1 MNDIMKAMESIEDM
15 AFYLLSPISTSAVT
29 RRDISEAVTRS
40 SEAMSSMYRVAIT
53 DEQIS
58 LITKRLEE
66 RFDITMSLGT
76 LFAEDYRPWLEN
88 VQGDINWYYWNR
100 YKRLLS
106 NQRLGPQV
114 IRSLDA
120 ITHEILDHL
129 ENPNKNGKWARKG
142 MVVGHVQSG
151 KTANYIG
158 LVNKAADSGYRVII
172 ILAGTLN
179 SLRNQTQFRLDN
191 GFIGRDT
198 EQKKVIGVG
207 LISDEKKPAY
217 FTTNTKDFRKALANQ
232 IGVGIGDLKEPVVL
246 VIKKNKSTLENLI
259 DWLKYNNP
267 HNLKDHPMLLIDDEA
282 DNASINTSKEGND
295 PPTINRKIR
304 ELLHLFDRSS
314 YLGYTATPF
323 ANVFIDPA
331 TDSEMLGDDLFPRDF
346 IISLD
351 PPSNYIGPE
360 RIFSTDADLE
370 IVRIVNDYEDNFP
383 TKHTK
388 DWKPEDIPSSLKNAI
403 KTFILIHAIRILRGQ
418 VNTHNSMMVN
428 TSRFTAVQ
436 SNVKLLIDEYVKE
449 IRQSILNYYKLSSS
463 EALENSAIAS
473 LKSIFDREFDQVGFT
488 WTDVQAVL
496 KDAVS
501 PIGVIEVNSSSAAKL
516 LDYSEK
522 NYPQGR
528 SVIAVG
534 GMNLSR
540 GLTLEGLT
548 VSYFLR
554 SSIMYDTL
562 MQMGRWFG
570 YRDGYADLCRIYM
583 TAEAESWYAHISD
596 ATNELREEFRRMKA
610 AGMSPKDFG
619 LCVRSHPESLI
630 VTARNKMRTGTR
642 VLRQISLEGRL
653 VETSILLN
661 NPDIVQQNF
670 DTLKAMVLAANQF
683 GQKTDSEYFLWKN
696 VPAKYVVEFVERFQ
710 NHPASQL
717 TEKRPLKD
725 YINWLESNGKGKWD
739 VVLVTLAKEGESNI
753 VVNVSD
759 FHVIAQK
766 RKVTEFP
773 AKGGNSIAL
782 NKRRVASRG
791 LEKVGLSQRE
801 IDWVEENYEGK
812 NIPDLLYRSVRS
824 HPLLMLHLLDC
835 RLDSDPIFEYGITA
849 YGISFPGQAGS
860 RKPEKLVEYVVNT
873 VWWKNEYMDLLD
885 EDEGIEDE

>member
-1 MNDIMKAMESIEDM
+1 MDDILTAIEDM
-15 AFYLLSPISTSAVT
+15 ASNLLSPKPASRVT
-29 RRDISEAVTRS
+29 RGIIFEAVMHS
-40 SEAMSSMYRVAIT
+40 AIAMSSMHNVEIT
-53 DEQIS
+53 DDKID
-58 LITKRLEE
+58 LIARRLEE

-88 VQGDINWYYWNR
+88 VQGDVQWYYWNR
-100 YKRLLS
+100 YKRFLTKQKLA
-106 NQRLGPQV
+106 PQV
-114 IRSLDA
+114 IRSLDT
-120 ITHEILDHL
+120 ITDRILDHL
-129 ENPNKNGKWARKG
+129 ENPNKDGKWARKG

-158 LVNKAADSGYRVII
+158 LVNKAADTGYRVII
-172 ILAGTLN
+172 VLAGTLN

-198 EQKKVIGVG
+198 EQKGAIGVG
-207 LISDEKKPAY
+207 LISNERKPAY
-217 FTTNTKDFRKALANQ
+217 FTTNTKDFRKSLANQ
-232 IGVGIGDLKEPVVL
+232 IGVGIGDLKEPVIL

-259 DWLKYNNP
+259 DWLKHNNP
-267 HNLKDHPMLLIDDEA
+267 HNLKEHPMLLIDDEA
-282 DNASINTSKEGND
+282 DHASINTSKEGYD

-323 ANVFIDPA
+323 ANIFIDPE

-360 RIFSTDADLE
+360 RIFAGDADLD
-370 IVRIVNDYEDNFP
+370 IVRIVNDYEDYFP
-383 TKHTK
+383 VKHKK
-388 DWKPEDIPSSLKNAI
+388 DWRPEDIPLSLKDAI
-403 KTFILIHAIRILRGQ
+403 RAFILSRAIRLLRGQ
-418 VNTHNSMMVN
+418 INTHNSMMIN

-436 SNVKLLIDEYVKE
+436 SNVKLLVDEYVKE
-449 IRQSILNYYKLSSS
+449 IRQSVLNYYRLSSS
-463 EALENSAIAS
+463 EALKNSIVAG
-473 LKSIFDREFDQVGFT
+473 LKNIFDQEFGNVGYSWDEVQVI
-488 WTDVQAVL
+488 L
-496 KDAVS
+496 KESVS

-516 LDYSEK
+516 LDYSK
-522 NYPQGR
+522 QNYPQGR
-528 SVIAVG
+528 NVIAVG

-554 SSIMYDTL
+554 NSVMYDTL

-570 YRDGYADLCRIYM
+570 YRDEYEDLCRIYM

-596 ATNELREEFRRMKA
+596 ATNELREEFRRMQA
-610 AGMSPKDFG
+610 AGMTPKDFG

-653 VETSILLN
+653 VETAILLS
-661 NPDIVQQNF
+661 NPAIVQQNF
-670 DTLKAMVLAANQF
+670 TSMKEVVLKANQF
-683 GQKTDSEYFLWKN
+683 GQKTGSDSEYLWKN
-696 VPAKYVVEFVERFQ
+696 VPVEHVLEFIERFQ

-717 TEKRPLKD
+717 TEKKPLKD
-725 YINWLESNGKGKWD
+725 YIEWLGSNGKDQWD
-739 VVLVTLAKEGESNI
+739 VVLVTITKEGQSNI
-753 VVNVSD
+753 GASVGD
-759 FHVIAQK
+759 FPVIAQK
-766 RKVTEFP
+766 RKITEYP
-773 AKGGNSIAL
+773 VKGGNGIAL

-791 LEKVGLSQRE
+791 LEKAGLSKKE
-801 IDWVEENYEGK
+801 VKLAESSYEGK
-812 NIPDLLYRSVRS
+812 NIPDHAYRSVRGR
-824 HPLLMLHLLDC
+824 PLLMLHLLDC
-835 RLDSDPIFEYGITA
+835 RLDNEPLPLFEYGISA

-873 VWWKNEYMDLLD
+873 VWWKNEYIDLLE
-885 EDEGIEDE
+885 EDEEVEDE